1 MYRRLA
7 DCFAT
12 TAAVLALACM
22 VSVSAAAQ
30 QDKTAGKAPDQTP
43 GKTADAPLK
52 GGYGG
57 KALAKPLPPGGPAP
71 RTADGHPDLS
81 GIWFSG
87 LLGREDAAPVG
98 SSCPTDPQTR
108 AFDPK
113 AAA

>member
-22 VSVSAAAQ
+22 VSVNVGAQ
-30 QDKTAGKAPDQTP
+30 QDKAADKTP
-43 GKTADAPLK
+43 GKTPDKTADASLK

-87 LLGREDAAPVG
+87 LLGREDATLVG
-98 SSCPTDPQTR
+98 SFGASDPS
-108 AFDPK
+108 
-113 AAA
+113 